1 MTIQTIIVS
10 DGLVK
15 ITGTSEPL
23 RATLKDS
30 SDSPLSETDVKFT
43 INGVTYTR
51 TTDSNGVAYQ
61 EIGLSPNTYT
71 VTYEYLT
78 PGEYDYCYLVG
89 VCIIRLMVLNIPVLL
104 IVMVLHL

>member
-15 ITGTSEPL
+15 ITGTTEPL

-51 TTDSNGVAYQ
+51 TTNSNGVASLNINLPVGSYSTTITF
-61 EIGLSPNTYT
+61 EGDSTYSSASISVT
-71 VTYEYLT
+71 VTINPKNNEDDKEPSVYH
-78 PGEYDYCYLVG
+78 
-89 VCIIRLMVLNIPVLL
+89 M
-104 IVMVLHL
+104 